1 MSALVVIPALDEA
14 PHIAAVIEGLLPFAR
29 RTGARIVVADGGS
42 TDGTRDI
49 VAAIA
54 RREPTVVLLDNPG
67 RQQAAG
73 INLAVARFGA
83 GAEWLIRVDA
93 HAAYPP
99 DYCERLIDE
108 ARRTGADSV
117 VVAMRA
123 VGAGRLQRVIA
134 LAQNSRLGNGG
145 AAHRNRAEGRWV
157 DHGHHALMRLAAFRA
172 VGGYDEAFSHN
183 EDAELDLRLR
193 AAGLRIW
200 LTAATAVDYFPRR
213 TLGALVRQYFAFGR
227 GRARNLIKHRAGL
240 GARQAAVA
248 ALVPGLALA
257 PLAVA
262 HPVFALPPAAW
273 GLACLA
279 GGLALALRRREPAAA
294 AAGLVAGAMH
304 AAWSAGFW
312 AEALAAAA
320 RRARPAGGLPA

>member
-14 PHIAAVIEGLLPFAR
+14 AHIAAVIEALLPFAR

-42 TDGTRDI
+42 ADGTRAI
-49 VAAIA
+49 VAALA
-54 RREPTVVLLDNPG
+54 RREPAVVLLDNPL
-67 RQQAAG
+67 RRQAAG
-73 INLAVARFGA
+73 VNLAVERFA
-83 GAEWLIRVDA
+83 GDAEWLIRIDA
-93 HAAYPP
+93 HSAYPP
-99 DYCERLIDE
+99 DYCERLVAE

-123 VGAGRLQRVIA
+123 VGASPLQRVIA

-193 AAGLRIW
+193 RAGFRIW
-200 LTAATAVDYFPRR
+200 LTGATAVDYFPRR
-213 TLGALVRQYFAFGR
+213 TLGALMRQYFAFGR
-227 GRARNLIKHRAGL
+227 GRARNLIKHRTGF
-240 GARQAAVA
+240 GGRQAAVA
-248 ALVPGLALA
+248 ALAPGLALA
-257 PLAVA
+257 PLAAA
-262 HPVFALPPAAW
+262 HPAFALPVAAW
-273 GLACLA
+273 SLGCLA
-279 GGLALALRRREPAAA
+279 GGLGLAARHREPAAA

-312 AEALAAAA
+312 AEALGAAA
-320 RRARPAGGLPA
+320 RRALPSGGEPA